1 MSLVAL
7 HPVPAGAEMYQLTAP
22 DGTQHYTNAP
32 TDPRYQRMGF
42 LLRHGRRLAATAA
55 GRSGR
60 YASEIQDAAE
70 RYQVPIK
77 LVSAVIRVE
86 SGFNPKA
93 VSPKGAQGLM
103 QLMPQTASILGVRNS
118 FDPRENIDGGVR
130 HLRALIDRFPHS
142 LSLAIAAYNA
152 GERAVAQY
160 GEIPPYPETQDYV
173 AKVMRF
179 YGGVEGGT
187 TPPTRIYQ
195 TVGADG
201 TVTYTNIPPRGR
213 PSSLALPHEIEEAL
227 QQAVAHE
234 RSPPPPSSTPDPYP
248 RARRACPRRPSARRR
263 PDRGPRPPAGRR
275 RSASVNALTAGP
287 PMAMAGKNSPSSWF
301 ISHTSVT
308 TTAVRRSL
316 PLARTV
322 ISRLRS

>member
-1 MSLVAL
+1 VLALLTLLVSLAVL
-7 HPVPAGAEMYQLTAP
+7 YHPVPVGAEMYKLTAP

-42 LLRHGRRLAATAA
+42 SSGTQAGWLRLPPAAN
-55 GRSGR
+55 GR
-60 YASEIQDAAE
+60 YESEIQAAAE

-77 LVSAVIRVE
+77 LVSAVIRAE
-86 SGFNPKA
+86 SGFNARA

-103 QLMPQTASILGVRNS
+103 QLMPKTASILGVRDS

-130 HLRALIDRFPHS
+130 HLRAMIDRFPHS
-142 LSLAIAAYNA
+142 LPLAIAAYNA

-160 GEIPPYPETQDYV
+160 GKIPPYPETQDYV
-173 AKVMRF
+173 AKVLRF

-213 PSSLALPHEIEEAL
+213 P
-227 QQAVAHE
+227 
-234 RSPPPPSSTPDPYP
+234 
-248 RARRACPRRPSARRR
+248 
-263 PDRGPRPPAGRR
+263 
-275 RSASVNALTAGP
+275 
-287 PMAMAGKNSPSSWF
+287 
-301 ISHTSVT
+301 
-308 TTAVRRSL
+308 
-316 PLARTV
+316 
-322 ISRLRS
+322 